1 MQELDRAISEHKRVH
16 FIGAGGI
23 MMSALALELQR
34 QGAYVTGADR
44 SESER
49 VSMLRKAGIPVTIG
63 HFAETV
69 EGASVVVRN
78 AAIHDDSPDIVAAR
92 ALGIPII
99 ERPTLLGLL
108 MRGYD
113 KRLCFAGTHGKST
126 TSAMA
131 AQALLTAKKEP
142 TAFLGAVLPE
152 IGGSYTLGKNEFFV
166 AESCEYCDSFL
177 ELFPQTAVILNIS
190 EDHLDYFS
198 GIEQI
203 ISSFRRFALLALNAN
218 GVAVVNGEDE
228 NVLAAVKG
236 LPGRIVT
243 FGLTKGD
250 YQAAD
255 LSFDRGYASF
265 TLLQKG
271 KPLGKITL
279 QIPGRH
285 SVYNALACAAALLE
299 NGLSPAETV
308 EGISSFAGV
317 ARRFQKL
324 GTYNGAVVIDDYAHH
339 PQELAATLRSAKNM
353 AFERVI
359 CLFQPHTYTR
369 TKAFMAE
376 FAKALSL
383 ADLAL
388 VTDIYAARE
397 LPIPGVSAN
406 ELAKLVPDSL
416 YTPSLTEAAE
426 ALKSLAKPGDCILVC
441 GAGNVNEAAYALTNE
456 EKEM

>member
-1 MQELDRAISEHKRVH
+1 
-16 FIGAGGI
+16 
-23 MMSALALELQR
+23 
-34 QGAYVTGADR
+34 
-44 SESER
+44 
-49 VSMLRKAGIPVTIG
+49 
-63 HFAETV
+63 
-69 EGASVVVRN
+69 
-78 AAIHDDSPDIVAAR
+78 
-92 ALGIPII
+92 
-99 ERPTLLGLL
+99 
-108 MRGYD
+108 
-113 KRLCFAGTHGKST
+113 
-126 TSAMA
+126 
-131 AQALLTAKKEP
+131 
-142 TAFLGAVLPE
+142 
-152 IGGSYTLGKNEFFV
+152 
-166 AESCEYCDSFL
+166 
-177 ELFPQTAVILNIS
+177 
-190 EDHLDYFS
+190 
-198 GIEQI
+198 
-203 ISSFRRFALLALNAN
+203 
-218 GVAVVNGEDE
+218 
-228 NVLAAVKG
+228 
-236 LPGRIVT
+236 
-243 FGLTKGD
+243 
-250 YQAAD
+250 
-255 LSFDRGYASF
+255 
-265 TLLQKG
+265 
-271 KPLGKITL
+271 L

-324 GTYNGAVVIDDYAHH
+324 GTYNGAIVIDDYAHH